1 MTVDA
6 IDRMLLLFLKNQD
19 RDFMPNLRV
28 FPLFLLLLTANT
40 ALHAQNLSSVIIDS
54 TTKKPIPYATVQFD
68 NRGMITNEEGRFS
81 FSFDASIG
89 EKDSLFISSIGYE
102 SIAKPIG
109 EFTDSV
115 IILRPKAIEL
125 KEVIVS
131 NKDYTPREIIE
142 MVEDN
147 IEKNY
152 YTDFTKKRVFLRE
165 TYQNE
170 VLKTDY
176 ELKESTIA
184 AFNENFLDSVIRS
197 FPKEN
202 TYYTEMLGDLYGNED
217 ADDQKLDLIKAS
229 EMYDKDKNL
238 DIEKL
243 EEKFNQIVKENI
255 KSDSYFKIKS
265 GWFFGTKIEADEMGD
280 LFQEDIDS
288 TDVAALNERLQEE
301 KKQKEERRKNF
312 SGYKARVLGDLIEN
326 LPIFDDTDYNV
337 IFKPRRYELTLKNFT
352 YLGDQAVY
360 VIDFIPDGSPEFKGT
375 LFINADDFALIRMDF
390 ENTEDLRDFSLLGV
404 SINEYLAKG
413 SILFAKG
420 TDEKYHLRYYDII
433 KGVRGGVQ
441 RPLKI
446 IEKNKNVKG
455 RRKQNELSLEIDA
468 AFGNVNRY
476 ELVVFDEEPINEQ
489 QFEYFKESNKI
500 LPTYMPNYDPEF
512 WKGYN
517 IMEPNQAIR
526 AFTSEAELVE

>member
-1 MTVDA
+1 
-6 IDRMLLLFLKNQD
+6 
-19 RDFMPNLRV
+19 MPNILK
-28 FPLFLLLLTANT
+28 LNLLLLLLLATA
-40 ALHAQNLSSVIIDS
+40 ALQSQNLSSVIVDS
-54 TTKKPIPYATVQFD
+54 VTKKPVPYATVQLK
-68 NRGMITNEEGRFS
+68 NRGMITNEEGRFK
-81 FSFDASIG
+81 FSFDENIG
-89 EKDSLFISSIGYE
+89 ENDSLFISSIGYE
-102 SIAKPIG
+102 SIGKPLNA
-109 EFTDSV
+109 FTDSV

-142 MVEDN
+142 KVEGN

-152 YTDFTKKRVFLRE
+152 YTDFTKKRLFLRE

-170 VLKTDY
+170 ILKTDY

-184 AFNENFLDSVIRS
+184 AFNKNFLDSVVSTI
-197 FPKEN
+197 PKSN
-202 TYYTEMLGDLYGNED
+202 TYYTEMLGDLYGNDD

-229 EMYDKDKNL
+229 EMYDKDKDL
-238 DIEKL
+238 DLEKL
-243 EEKFNQIVKENI
+243 EEKFNTIVKKNI

-265 GWFFGTKIEADEMGD
+265 GWFFGTKIENDEMGD
-280 LFQEDIDS
+280 FLEEDIDS
-288 TDVAALNERLQEE
+288 TDVAALNNRLEEE

-312 SGYKARVLGDLIEN
+312 SGYKRRTLGNLFEN

-337 IFKPRRYELTLKNFT
+337 IFKPGRYDLTLKNFT

-360 VIDFIPDGSPEFKGT
+360 VIDFVPHGSPEYKGQ
-375 LFINADDFALIRMDF
+375 LYINADDFALIRMDF
-390 ENTEDLRDFSLLGV
+390 ENTEPLRDFKLLGV

-420 TDEKYHLRYYDII
+420 GDEKYHLRYYNII
-433 KGVRGGVQ
+433 KGVRAGVK

-455 RRKQNELSLEIDA
+455 RRKQNELALEVDA
-468 AFGNVNRY
+468 AFGNLNRY
-476 ELVVFDEEPINEQ
+476 EVVVFDEEPINEV
-489 QFEYFKESNKI
+489 QFDYFKENNKV
-500 LPTYMPNYDPEF
+500 LPTYMPNYDPDF

-517 IMEPNQAIR
+517 IIEPNQAIKE
-526 AFTSEAELVE
+526 FTSEVEMGE

>member
-1 MTVDA
+1 
-6 IDRMLLLFLKNQD
+6 
-19 RDFMPNLRV
+19 MPDVRT
-28 FPLFLLLLTANT
+28 FPIFLLLLITTA
-40 ALHAQNLSSVIIDS
+40 AMQAQNLSSVIIDS
-54 TTKKPIPYATVQFD
+54 VTQKPIPYATVQFD

-81 FSFDASIG
+81 FSFDATIG
-89 EKDSLFISSIGYE
+89 EQDSLFISSIGYE
-102 SIAKPIG
+102 SIGKPIG
-109 EFTDSV
+109 AFTDSV

-142 MVEDN
+142 FVEDN

-152 YTDFTKKRVFLRE
+152 FTDFTKKRVFLRE

-170 VLKTDY
+170 ILKSEY

-184 AFNENFLDSVIRS
+184 DFNEEFIDKIISS
-197 FPKEN
+197 FPKQN
-202 TYYTEMLGDLYGNED
+202 TYYTEMLGDLYGNDD

-265 GWFFGTKIEADEMGD
+265 GWFFGTKVEADEMGD
-280 LFQEDIDS
+280 LFAADIDS
-288 TDVAALNERLQEE
+288 TDAAALKVRLEEE

-312 SGYKARVLGDLIEN
+312 SGYKGRVLGDLIEN

-337 IFKPRRYELTLKNFT
+337 IFKPKRYKLELKSFT
-352 YLGDQAVY
+352 YLGEQAVY
-360 VIDFIPDGSPEFKGT
+360 VIDFVPDGSPEYKGT
-375 LFINADDFALIRMDF
+375 LYINADDFALIRMDF
-390 ENTEDLRDFSLLGV
+390 ENTEDLRDFGLLGV
-404 SINEYLAKG
+404 SIKEYLAKG

-433 KGVRGGVQ
+433 KGVRGGVE

-476 ELVVFDEEPINEQ
+476 ELVVFDEEPITEQ
-489 QFEYFKESNKI
+489 QFEYFKESNKV

-517 IMEPNQAIR
+517 IIEPNQAIK
-526 AFTSEAELVE
+526 AFTSETELVD

>member
-1 MTVDA
+1 MPNLRKL
-6 IDRMLLLFLKNQD
+6 ILLLLFLCASATL
-19 RDFMPNLRV
+19 PS
-28 FPLFLLLLTANT
+28 
-40 ALHAQNLSSVIIDS
+40 QNLSSIIVDS
-54 TTKKPIPYATVQFD
+54 VTKKPVPYATVQLN

-81 FSFDASIG
+81 LSFNSTIG
-89 EKDSLFISSIGYE
+89 ESDSLFISSIGYE
-102 SIAKPIG
+102 SIGKPIG
-109 EFTDSV
+109 AFTDSV
-115 IILRPKAIEL
+115 IFLPPKAIEL

-142 MVEDN
+142 KVEDN

-152 YTDFTKKRVFLRE
+152 YTDFTKKRIFLRE

-184 AFNENFLDSVIRS
+184 AFNENFLNSVISS
-197 FPKEN
+197 FPMQN
-202 TYYTEMLGDLYGNED
+202 TYYTEMLGDLYGYDD
-217 ADDQKLDLIKAS
+217 ADEQKLDLIKAS

-238 DIEKL
+238 DVEKL

-265 GWFFGTKIEADEMGD
+265 GWFFGTKIDADEVGD
-280 LFQEDIDS
+280 LFKEDIDS
-288 TDVAALNERLQEE
+288 TDATALNKRLEEE
-301 KKQKEERRKNF
+301 KKQKEDRRKSF
-312 SGYKARVLGDLIEN
+312 SGYKRQTLGNLFEN

-337 IFKPRRYELTLKNFT
+337 LFKPGRYNLTLESFT
-352 YLGDQAVY
+352 YLGNQAVY
-360 VIDFIPDGSPEFKGT
+360 VIDFTPNGSPEYKGK
-375 LFINADDFALIRMDF
+375 LYINADDFALIRMDF
-390 ENTEDLRDFSLLGV
+390 ENTKPLRDFKLLGV

-420 TDEKYHLRYYDII
+420 NDQKYHLRYYTVI
-433 KGVRGGVQ
+433 KGVRAGVK

-455 RRKQNELSLEIDA
+455 RRKQNELSLKVDM

-476 ELVVFDEEPINEQ
+476 ELVVFDENRINEG
-489 QFEYFKESNKI
+489 QFESFKESNAV

-517 IMEPNQAIR
+517 IIEPNTAIR
-526 AFTSEAELVE
+526 AFTSEVEMEQ

>member
-1 MTVDA
+1 
-6 IDRMLLLFLKNQD
+6 MLNARKLN
-19 RDFMPNLRV
+19 
-28 FPLFLLLLTANT
+28 LLLLLICATAI
-40 ALHAQNLSSVIIDS
+40 LQSQNLSSVIIDS
-54 TTKKPIPYATVQFD
+54 VTKKPVPYATVQLN
-68 NRGMITNEEGRFS
+68 NRGMITNEEGRFN
-81 FSFDASIG
+81 FSFDENIRES
-89 EKDSLFISSIGYE
+89 DSLFISSIGYE
-102 SIAKPIG
+102 SIGKPIS

-115 IILRPKAIEL
+115 IVLRPKAIEL

-131 NKDYTPREIIE
+131 NKEYTPREIIE
-142 MVEDN
+142 LVEDN

-184 AFNENFLDSVIRS
+184 AFNESFLDSVIRS
-197 FPKEN
+197 FPKQN

-217 ADDQKLDLIKAS
+217 ADEQKLDLIKAS

-238 DIEKL
+238 DVEKL

-265 GWFFGTKIEADEMGD
+265 GWFFGTKIDADEMGD
-280 LFQEDIDS
+280 LFKEDTDS
-288 TDVAALNERLQEE
+288 TDVAALNKRKEEE
-301 KKQKEERRKNF
+301 KQQKEERRKSF
-312 SGYKARVLGDLIEN
+312 SGYKRETLGNLIEN
-326 LPIFDDTDYNV
+326 LPIFDGTDYNV
-337 IFKPRRYELTLKNFT
+337 IFKPGRYNLTLESFT
-352 YLGDQAVY
+352 YLGEQAVY
-360 VIDFIPDGSPEFKGT
+360 VIGFVPDGSPEYKGK

-390 ENTEDLRDFSLLGV
+390 ENTELLRDFKLLGV
-404 SINEYLAKG
+404 SIKEYLAKG

-433 KGVRGGVQ
+433 KGVRGGVK

-455 RRKQNELSLEIDA
+455 RRKQNELSLEVDA

-476 ELVVFDEEPINEQ
+476 ELVVFDEEPINEN
-489 QFEYFKESNKI
+489 QFENFKENNAV

-512 WKGYN
+512 WKGYT
-517 IMEPNQAIR
+517 IIEPNQAIK
-526 AFTSEAELVE
+526 AFTSEAELVD

>member
-1 MTVDA
+1 
-6 IDRMLLLFLKNQD
+6 
-19 RDFMPNLRV
+19 MPNLRKII
-28 FPLFLLLLTANT
+28 LISLLLCTTA
-40 ALHAQNLSSVIIDS
+40 ALQAQNLSSVIIDS
-54 TTKKPIPYATVQFD
+54 ITKKPVPYATVQLN
-68 NRGMITNEEGRFS
+68 NRGMITNEEGRFK
-81 FSFDASIG
+81 FSFDSAIG
-89 EKDSLFISSIGYE
+89 EKDTLFISSIGYE
-102 SIAKPIG
+102 SIGKPIG

-115 IILRPKAIEL
+115 IVLSPKAIEL

-176 ELKESTIA
+176 ELKESTIP
-184 AFNENFLDSVIRS
+184 AFNESFLDNVISS
-197 FPKEN
+197 FPKQN
-202 TYYTEMLGDLYGNED
+202 TYYTEMLGDLYGNDD
-217 ADDQKLDLIKAS
+217 ADEQKLDLIKAS

-238 DIEKL
+238 DVEKL

-265 GWFFGTKIEADEMGD
+265 GWFFGTKIDADEMGD
-280 LFQEDIDS
+280 LLKEDIDS
-288 TDVAALNERLQEE
+288 TDVAVLNKRLE
-301 KKQKEERRKNF
+301 EERKQREDRRKSF
-312 SGYKARVLGDLIEN
+312 SGFKRRTLGNLFEN
-326 LPIFDDTDYNV
+326 LPIFNDTDYNV
-337 IFKPRRYELTLKNFT
+337 IFRPGRYDLTLKNFT

-360 VIDFIPDGSPEFKGT
+360 VIDFVPDGSPEYKGQ

-390 ENTEDLRDFSLLGV
+390 ENTEALRDFNLLGV

-433 KGVRGGVQ
+433 KGVRAGVK

-455 RRKQNELSLEIDA
+455 RRKQNELSMKVDA

-476 ELVVFDEEPINEQ
+476 ELVVFDEEPINEE
-489 QFEYFKESNKI
+489 QFDYFKVKNEV

-517 IMEPNQAIR
+517 IMEPNQAIK
-526 AFTSEAELVE
+526 AFTSEAELVD

>member
-1 MTVDA
+1 MLKPQKLN
-6 IDRMLLLFLKNQD
+6 LLLF
-19 RDFMPNLRV
+19 
-28 FPLFLLLLTANT
+28 FLLPLCIPATLQS
-40 ALHAQNLSSVIIDS
+40 QNLSSIIIDS
-54 TTKKPIPYATVQFD
+54 VTKKPVPYATVQLN
-68 NRGMITNEEGRFS
+68 NRGMITNEEGRFK
-81 FSFDASIG
+81 FSFDENIA

-102 SIAKPIG
+102 SIGKPI
-109 EFTDSV
+109 EQFTDSV
-115 IILRPKAIEL
+115 IVLRPKAIEL
-125 KEVIVS
+125 REVIVS
-131 NKDYTPREIIE
+131 NKDYTPKEIIE
-142 MVEDN
+142 LVEDN
-147 IEKNY
+147 ITKNY

-176 ELKESTIA
+176 ELQESTIA
-184 AFNENFLDSVIRS
+184 AFSETFLDSVIRS
-197 FPKEN
+197 FPKQN

-217 ADDQKLDLIKAS
+217 ADEQKLDLIKAS

-265 GWFFGTKIEADEMGD
+265 GWLFGTKIDADEMGD
-280 LFQEDIDS
+280 LFKEDIDS
-288 TDVAALNERLQEE
+288 TDVAALNERLAEE
-301 KKQKEERRKNF
+301 KKRREERRKSF
-312 SGYKARVLGDLIEN
+312 SGYKRQTLGNLFEN

-337 IFKPRRYELTLKNFT
+337 IFKPGKYELTLNNFT

-360 VIDFIPDGSPEFKGT
+360 VINFVPDGSPEYKGQ

-390 ENTEDLRDFSLLGV
+390 ENTEPLRNLKLLGI

-420 TDEKYHLRYYDII
+420 QDEKYHLRYYDII
-433 KGVRGGVQ
+433 KGVRAGVK

-455 RRKQNELSLEIDA
+455 RRKQNELSMKVDM

-476 ELVVFDEEPINEQ
+476 EVVVFDEEPINEE
-489 QFEYFKESNKI
+489 QFNYFKENNAV

-517 IMEPNQAIR
+517 IIEPNQAIR
-526 AFTSEAELVE
+526 AFTSEAELSN

>member
-1 MTVDA
+1 MPKA
-6 IDRMLLLFLKNQD
+6 LKLN
-19 RDFMPNLRV
+19 
-28 FPLFLLLLTANT
+28 LLLLLICATASPQS
-40 ALHAQNLSSVIIDS
+40 QNLSSIIVDS
-54 TTKKPIPYATVQFD
+54 VTKSPVPYATVQLN
-68 NRGMITNEEGRFS
+68 NRGMITNEEGRFN
-81 FSFDASIG
+81 FSFDKDIG
-89 EKDSLFISSIGYE
+89 ESDSLFISSIGYE
-102 SIAKPIG
+102 SIGKPIG
-109 EFTDSV
+109 EFTDS
-115 IILRPKAIEL
+115 IIVLRPKAIEL

-131 NKDYTPREIIE
+131 NKDYTPKEIIE
-142 MVEDN
+142 KVEDN

-176 ELKESTIA
+176 ELKESTIV
-184 AFNENFLDSVIRS
+184 AFNESFLDSVIRS
-197 FPKEN
+197 FPKQN

-238 DIEKL
+238 DVEKL
-243 EEKFNQIVKENI
+243 EEKFNQIIKENI

-265 GWFFGTKIEADEMGD
+265 GWLFGTKIDADEMGE
-280 LFQEDIDS
+280 LFKEDIDS
-288 TDVAALNERLQEE
+288 TDVAAMNKRSEEE
-301 KKQKEERRKNF
+301 KKQKEERRKSF
-312 SGYKARVLGDLIEN
+312 SGYKRQTLGNLIEN
-326 LPIFDDTDYNV
+326 LPIYDDTDYN
-337 IFKPRRYELTLKNFT
+337 ILFKPGRYDLTLKNFT

-360 VIDFIPDGSPEFKGT
+360 VIDFVPDGSPEYKGQ
-375 LFINADDFALIRMDF
+375 LYINADDFALIRMDF
-390 ENTEDLRDFSLLGV
+390 ENTEALRDFNLLGV

-433 KGVRGGVQ
+433 KGVRAGVK

-455 RRKQNELSLEIDA
+455 RRKQNELSMKVDM

-476 ELVVFDEEPINEQ
+476 ELVVFDEEPINEGL
-489 QFEYFKESNKI
+489 FETFKENNKV

-517 IMEPNQAIR
+517 IIEPNQAIK
-526 AFTSEAELVE
+526 AFTSETELKD